1 MNRPPLRRHLM
12 LVALMAGLTSPGLG
26 WAQAYPE
33 RPITVVVS
41 YPPGGDTDAMARLY
55 AEKLSQRLRQTVV
68 VENKPGAGGTVGN
81 TAALRARPDGYT
93 LLFTPNPFTTAP
105 QLLKLNPATS
115 YDVMNGFE
123 PVILTGWQSVL
134 IVANPDSGIRSVQDI
149 VTQAK
154 SGKALNYGSPG
165 AGSPMHIAA
174 ELLNRAAGISVQH
187 IPFRG
192 VGPIIPE
199 VLAGRVQLGYTTYGP
214 VSQHIATGRLVAVGL
229 TDPERTPLIPG
240 LATVAEQGYAS
251 VKEGAWHGFMAPKG
265 TPAAVI
271 TLLNSQFN
279 EIIRLPDVVERMA
292 SFGARPA
299 GGAPELL
306 SKVNAEDLTRLT
318 KTIKE
323 LNITAD

>member
-1 MNRPPLRRHLM
+1 MTSTQRRRLLM
-12 LVALMAGLTSPGLG
+12 LTALVSGLVTASPG
-26 WAQAYPE
+26 WAQTYPE
-33 RPITVVVS
+33 RPITIVVS

-55 AEKLSQRLRQTVV
+55 GEKLSQRLRQTVI
-68 VENKPGAGGTVGN
+68 VENRPGAGGTLGN
-81 TAALRARPDGYT
+81 TTALRARPDGYT

-105 QLLKLNPATS
+105 QLLKLNTANS
-115 YDVMNGFE
+115 YDVLNGFE
-123 PVILTGWQSVL
+123 PVILTGWQSVM
-134 IVANPDSGIRSVQDI
+134 IVANADTGIRTVRDI

-174 ELLNRAAGISVQH
+174 ELLNRAATINVQH

-192 VGPIIPE
+192 IGPMIPE
-199 VLAGRVQLGYTTYGP
+199 LLTGRVQLGYTTYGP
-214 VSQHIATGRLVAVGL
+214 VAQHIAAGKLVAVAL

-240 LATVAEQGYAS
+240 LATVAEQGYPS
-251 VKEGAWHGFMAPKG
+251 VKEGAWHGFMVPKG

-271 TLLNSQFN
+271 SLLNTHFN
-279 EIIRLPDVVERMA
+279 EIIRMPDVVEKMA

-299 GGAPELL
+299 GGAPDLL
-306 SKVNAEDLTRLT
+306 SKVNAEDLARLT
-318 KTIKE
+318 RTIRD

>member
-1 MNRPPLRRHLM
+1 MTSTLRRRL
-12 LVALMAGLTSPGLG
+12 LVLTALASGLLSAHPG

-55 AEKLSQRLRQTVV
+55 AEKLSQRLRQTVI
-68 VENKPGAGGTVGN
+68 VENRPGAGGTLGN
-81 TAALRARPDGYT
+81 TTALRARPDGYT

-105 QLLKLNPATS
+105 QLLKLNPASS
-115 YDVMNGFE
+115 YDVLNGFE
-123 PVILTGWQSVL
+123 PVILTGWQSVML
-134 IVANPDSGIRSVQDI
+134 VAHPDTGIRTVRDL
-149 VTQAK
+149 VTLAK

-174 ELLNRAAGISVQH
+174 ELLNRAAGINVQH

-192 VGPIIPE
+192 IGPMVPE
-199 VLAGRVQLGYTTYGP
+199 LLTGRVQMGYTTYGP
-214 VSQHIATGRLVAVGL
+214 VAQHIAAGKLVAVAL

-265 TPAAVI
+265 TPAPVI
-271 TLLNSQFN
+271 SLLNSHFN
-279 EIIRLPDVVERMA
+279 EIIKMPDVVEKMA
-292 SFGARPA
+292 AFGARPA

-318 KTIKE
+318 KTIKD